1 VAFLR
6 RIDEPEPVGRGTGPH
21 EQEHRVRGSGL
32 VAVGTLACSRCDAP
46 VAPEAGG
53 ASPADPI
60 SCPYCAHEAR
70 VRDFLSLSPPTRP
83 ARVAVRVTAVN

>member
-1 VAFLR
+1 ME
-6 RIDEPEPVGRGTGPH
+6 EPEPVGRGAGPQ
-21 EQEHRVRGSGL
+21 EQEHRVARSGL
-32 VAVGTLACSRCDAP
+32 VALGTLACNRCDAP

-60 SCPYCAHEAR
+60 SCPYCEHEAR

-83 ARVAVRVTAVN
+83 ARVAVRVTALD